1 MERELIK
8 IGLEAVRRGA
18 DVLKNSY
25 GRTTGIEHKGKL
37 DLVTDV
43 DRHAEE
49 VVVSFLQQ
57 ASPQCGI
64 LAEEQNEIAGNGTE
78 RWILDPLDGTTNFAH
93 GYPFFCV
100 SLALEQ
106 AGQTIWGAVL
116 DPLRDE
122 LFSARRGQGAN
133 CNGTPVKV
141 SGTTQLSQAMLCT
154 GFPYDVHDSNADN
167 LDNFA
172 CLIKKARA
180 IRRDGAAAL
189 DLCYVAMGRFDG
201 FWEMKLKPWDMAAGN
216 LIVTEAGGRISGF
229 DGCKLCFDS
238 GAVLATNGRLHDA
251 IVAILAHGR
260 S

>member
-1 MERELIK
+1 MEPELIE
-8 IGLEAVRRGA
+8 IGLEAVRRSA
-18 DVLKNSY
+18 AVLKNSY
-25 GRTTGIEHKGKL
+25 GRAIGIAHKGKL

-43 DRHAEE
+43 DRRSEE

-122 LFSARRGQGAN
+122 LFSARRGQGAR
-133 CNGTPVKV
+133 CNGTAVKV
-141 SGTTQLSQAMLCT
+141 SSTAQLSQAMLCT
-154 GFPYDVHDSNADN
+154 GFPYDVHDSDVDN
-167 LDNFA
+167 LDHFA
-172 CLIKKARA
+172 RLIKKARA

-201 FWEMKLKPWDMAAGN
+201 FWEMKLKPWDMAAGA
-216 LIVTEAGGRISGF
+216 LIVTESGGRISGL
-229 DGCKLCFDS
+229 DGRTLCLDS

-251 IVAILAHGR
+251 IIDILALGR

>member
-1 MERELIK
+1 VERELIE
-8 IGLEAVRRGA
+8 IGLAAVRRGA
-18 DVLKNSY
+18 DVLKKSY
-25 GRTTGIEHKGKL
+25 GRATGIEHKGKL

-43 DRHAEE
+43 DRRAEE
-49 VVVSFLQQ
+49 VIVSFLQQ

-64 LAEEQNEIAGNGTE
+64 LTEEQNEIAGNGTE

-122 LFSARRGQGAN
+122 LFSARLGAGAN
-133 CNGTPVKV
+133 CNGTVLNV
-141 SGTTQLSQAMLCT
+141 SGTAQLSQAMLCT
-154 GFPYDVHDSNADN
+154 GFPYDIHDSDVDN
-167 LDNFA
+167 LDHFA
-172 CLIKKARA
+172 RLIKKARA

-189 DLCYVAMGRFDG
+189 DLCYVAAGRFDG
-201 FWEMKLKPWDMAAGN
+201 FWEMKLKTWDMAAGA

-229 DGCKLCFDS
+229 DGRTLSLDS

-251 IVAILAHGR
+251 ILDILALGR

>member
-1 MERELIK
+1 MEPELIE
-8 IGLEAVRRGA
+8 IGLEAVRRAA
-18 DVLKNSY
+18 DVLKKSY
-25 GRTTGIEHKGKL
+25 GRATGIEHKGKL
-37 DLVTDV
+37 DLVTDA
-43 DRHAEE
+43 DRRAEE

-116 DPLRDE
+116 DPLRNE
-122 LFSARRGQGAN
+122 LFSARRGQGAS
-133 CNGTPVKV
+133 CNGAHLKV
-141 SGTTQLSQAMLCT
+141 SGTAQLSQAMLCT
-154 GFPYDVHDSNADN
+154 GFPYDVHDSDADN

-172 CLIKKARA
+172 SLIKKARA

-189 DLCYVAMGRFDG
+189 DLCYVAAGRFDG
-201 FWEMKLKPWDMAAGN
+201 FWEMKLKPWDMAAGA

-229 DGCKLCFDS
+229 DGRALCLDS

-251 IVAILAHGR
+251 IIDILAPGR